1 MRRKKVFRTIAL
13 GDIDLL
19 NEIRVDDF
27 GVVDRW
33 TRRAIFR
40 RIYCARIEGRG
51 SQHMTVA
58 VYQGNGAAEVSARAR
73 LWQSRSCANNPTS
86 QQWRRA
92 ISQYELIRC
101 VEQFSMRPVF
111 E

>member
-19 NEIRVDDF
+19 NEIRVDYS

-33 TRRAIFR
+33 TRRASFR
-40 RIYCARIEGRG
+40 RTYCARIEGRG

-58 VYQGNGAAEVSARAR
+58 MYQGNGAAEVSVRAR
-73 LWQSRSCANNPTS
+73 LCGNLDLERITLRRSNGVVLSRS
-86 QQWRRA
+86 
-92 ISQYELIRC
+92 
-101 VEQFSMRPVF
+101 MD
-111 E
+111 